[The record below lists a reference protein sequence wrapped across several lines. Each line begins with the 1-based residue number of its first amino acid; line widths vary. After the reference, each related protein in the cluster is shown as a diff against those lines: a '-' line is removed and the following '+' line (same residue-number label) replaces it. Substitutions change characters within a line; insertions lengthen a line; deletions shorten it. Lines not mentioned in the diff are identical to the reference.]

1 MKEKEENIYI
11 KALEYG
17 VEKMD
22 EGISYNEIIKH
33 LKDSG
38 FEIKGN
44 FSIYFKTWY
53 YLTFF
58 NYSRTLVAKQVRDGV
73 IDFKDFTLNTT
84 VDDVPNI
91 LMSEGYLAY
100 MDYKELVEARISSRR
115 AHIIA
120 TYAIVIS
127 AFLAFGAIVIQLF
140 FNS

>member
-1 MKEKEENIYI
+1 MKKEEENIYI

-22 EGISYNEIIKH
+22 EGISYNEIIKR
-33 LKDSG
+33 LKGLG
-38 FEIKGN
+38 FEIEGT
-44 FSIYFKTWY
+44 FLLYFKAWY

-58 NYSRTLVAKQVRDGV
+58 HDSRTLMAKRVIDGV
-73 IDFKDFTLNTT
+73 TAFRDLAPETA

-115 AHIIA
+115 AQITA

-127 AFLAFGAIVIQLF
+127 AFLALGSVVIQLL
-140 FNS
+140 FNL